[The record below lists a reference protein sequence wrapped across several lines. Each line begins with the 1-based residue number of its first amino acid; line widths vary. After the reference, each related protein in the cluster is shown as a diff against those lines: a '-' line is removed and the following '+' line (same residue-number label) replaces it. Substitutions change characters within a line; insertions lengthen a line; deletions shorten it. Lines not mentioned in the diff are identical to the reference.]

1 MASSRLT
8 LISDIEK
15 IGRRYIGMY
24 RCECGTEK
32 RIDVHKVHEKRTLS
46 CGCLARE
53 ALRQRQT
60 KHGRYYE
67 PEYRVWSNMLKRCN
81 DARFAKWYGN
91 VMVHSEWVDS
101 YDAFLRDVGRKPAPS
116 ATLDRINP
124 KGDYVPSNVRWTT
137 RAVQSRNTKNHS
149 TNKTG
154 IRGVSWSRAKN
165 KWRAAI
171 YVDNAQKHL
180 GYFEDIKDAAEAR
193 RKAEEKFWQTEA
205 LK

>member
-15 IGRRYIGMY
+15 IGRRYIGLY

-32 RIDVHKVHEKRTLS
+32 RIDAHKVQNGSTLS
-46 CGCLARE
+46 CGCLAKE
-53 ALRQRQT
+53 ILRRRQT

-81 DARFAKWYGN
+81 DDRYAKWYGN

-101 YDAFLRDVGRKPAPS
+101 YDAFVRDVGRKPAPA
-116 ATLDRINP
+116 ATLDRINS
-124 KGDYVPSNVRWTT
+124 KGNYVPGNVRWVT
-137 RAVQSRNTKNHS
+137 RTEQSRNTKNHD

-154 IRGVSWSRAKN
+154 IRGVSWSRSKN

-171 YVDNAQKHL
+171 YVNNTQKHL
-180 GYFEDIKDAAEAR
+180 GYFDDIVDAAEAR
-193 RKAEEKFWQTEA
+193 REAEEKYWQTEGI
-205 LK
+205 